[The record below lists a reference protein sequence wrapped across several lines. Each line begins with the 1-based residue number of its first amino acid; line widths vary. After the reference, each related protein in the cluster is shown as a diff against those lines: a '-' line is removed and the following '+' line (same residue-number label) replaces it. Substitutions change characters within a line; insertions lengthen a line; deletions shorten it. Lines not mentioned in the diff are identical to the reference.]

1 MVAGDSTMPCATHRL
16 YSLATATA
24 GAPSAATSASHQQKM
39 AEPCFYWCKTH
50 WSYLLQNR
58 DFIWQDDVEKSKYRQ
73 RYKYILIDNTYYL
86 LPAHKH
92 SNYMT
97 NVACKQTGLY
107 WDGMV
112 QKLRK
117 EDHHKMHI
125 WVMKVL
131 IQDSSTVGC
140 FKWSQYEY
148 SASFE
153 GSRSVICKYSVSVKP
168 EPN

>member
-1 MVAGDSTMPCATHRL
+1 MQHTDCTAWPLQRL
-16 YSLATATA
+16 VL
-24 GAPSAATSASHQQKM
+24 HQQQHLPHTSRRWQSH
-39 AEPCFYWCKTH
+39 ASTGARLIGLIYCRTET
-50 WSYLLQNR
+50 SYGRMML
-58 DFIWQDDVEKSKYRQ
+58 KSLNTDKDINN
-73 RYKYILIDNTYYL
+73 ILIDNTYYL

-140 FKWSQYEY
+140 FKWSQY
-148 SASFE
+148 SGRKKFSFQQYDE
-153 GSRSVICKYSVSVKP
+153 RKIPFSSS
-168 EPN
+168 